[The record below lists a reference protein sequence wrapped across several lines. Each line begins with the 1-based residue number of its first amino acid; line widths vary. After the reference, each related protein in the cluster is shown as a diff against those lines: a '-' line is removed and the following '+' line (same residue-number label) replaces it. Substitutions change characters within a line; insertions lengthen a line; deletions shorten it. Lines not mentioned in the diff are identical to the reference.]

1 MGIETRRQ
9 SSENSV
15 ALHAILLKKREF
27 KRSRCI
33 FVEKASPYWRISY
46 LNKIRKE
53 QGMLPCRPNTWDNF
67 NSGKILKDDVIN
79 LFNKIPIHSCI
90 RELYTRVLE
99 KKEDI
104 IKTGIRF
111 KNIQLCPMINVID
124 TYNYFKGC
132 NQYDLIEF
140 GYIDEGRDSEL
151 IVKIAYIPSVNRFVL
166 LRDCY
171 LTVSHYSFGFH
182 HSYATGLIKFNELI
196 NNIFLMKTKNTSIM
210 ITNIKNGAHLIGKK
224 CKYEISNYEL

>member
-1 MGIETRRQ
+1 MAIETRRQ

-15 ALHAILLKKREF
+15 ALRAILSKKREF

-53 QGMLPCRPNTWDNF
+53 KGMLPCRPNTWDKF
-67 NSGKILKDDVIN
+67 NTGKILKGDVIN
-79 LFNKIPIHSCI
+79 LFNEIPMHNCI
-90 RELYTRVLE
+90 RELYTRVSE
-99 KKEDI
+99 EKEDI
-104 IKTGIRF
+104 IKTGIKY

-124 TYNYFKGC
+124 TYNYLKSSNQC
-132 NQYDLIEF
+132 NLIEF
-140 GYIDEGRDSEL
+140 GYIEEGKNSDF

-166 LRDCY
+166 LRDYY
-171 LTVSHYSFGFH
+171 LSISHYSFGFH
-182 HSYATGLIKFNELI
+182 PSYAACLITFNELI

-210 ITNIKNGAHLIGKK
+210 ITNIKNGAHLNGKK
-224 CKYEISNYEL
+224 YKQKISNYEL